1 MKRRKVQFS
10 DPPVSDLAE
19 IPRTPSQGSLKT
31 SLKTKLLP
39 KQKSVD
45 ATAEAAD
52 NDSCGLYVATPP
64 LVEAPP
70 AVAAPPQ
77 PQALYPALAEA
88 SEPLGAVLHDLSSA
102 VLQKLAEKSLAEV
115 GVRTVGDLAKMTAP
129 QASKVKGLMPPNNVA
144 TIIEA
149 LKKYEARSASKKAKA
164 ESVGSK
170 TTTEKKVSPVLDV
183 STPEEEEKTMKDLYE
198 RPSPQPDESEQQQEK
213 QEKSESKEERENQ
226 DKEEKKKEEEKKSDA
241 ETMTDVAATEAVGTM
256 VNLDE
261 KETSNAE
268 VQSEGK
274 ETANAEV
281 QSQVESTSS
290 NAQTEWGPSAVFDVF
305 MGNCEKLSGKQ
316 LLAAIK
322 KSTEILDSKMDAI

>member
-45 ATAEAAD
+45 ATGAEAD

-70 AVAAPPQ
+70 SDSAAAPPQ
-77 PQALYPALAEA
+77 QQALYPALAEA
-88 SEPLGAVLHDLSSA
+88 TEPLGAVLHDLSSA

-149 LKKYEARSASKKAKA
+149 LKKFEARSASKKAKA
-164 ESVGSK
+164 ESAGK
-170 TTTEKKVSPVLDV
+170 ATTEKKVSPVLDV

-213 QEKSESKEERENQ
+213 PEKSENKEKRENQ
-226 DKEEKKKEEEKKSDA
+226 NEEDKKEKVRIIKFGLKRSNLLLKTFVKSV
-241 ETMTDVAATEAVGTM
+241 M
-256 VNLDE
+256 
-261 KETSNAE
+261 
-268 VQSEGK
+268 
-274 ETANAEV
+274 
-281 QSQVESTSS
+281 TSS
-290 NAQTEWGPSAVFDVF
+290 SFWNAT
-305 MGNCEKLSGKQ
+305 L
-316 LLAAIK
+316 IR
-322 KSTEILDSKMDAI
+322 